1 MQIYNKK
8 LYFYKID
15 LEYIKYL
22 HSIDNEVYYDETD
35 ENYDN
40 KPYLGIILTDNDFK
54 YFVPLTSAKKK
65 HITWPN
71 SGDNYIMI
79 YEKVRLQ
86 DTQNINTEN
95 WISKFV
101 LEGDTFVS
109 KHILSILD
117 IKKMIPVPDRVFHK
131 ENINLLNDEKRKRLL
146 LKEHEFLVPMQDKIV
161 KKANKIYTNQMKTKK
176 IFKGYCNYTLLE
188 NSISNYEVKML

>member
-1 MQIYNKK
+1 M
-8 LYFYKID
+8 
-15 LEYIKYL
+15 
-22 HSIDNEVYYDETD
+22 
-35 ENYDN
+35 
-40 KPYLGIILTDNDFK
+40 
-54 YFVPLTSAKKK
+54 TSAKKK

-117 IKKMIPVPDRVFHK
+117 IKKMIPVPDGVFHK

-176 IFKGYCNYTLLE
+176 IFKGYCNYALLE